1 MGISKSKYT
10 FFWRNCFALKTAV
23 AEFCLT
29 IIKSGLLYVCSPFQL
44 ADIEYARGTWKIS
57 WYKGW
62 QRTLI
67 MTFVC
72 LSPFELANV
81 IEYAGGTFIATRK
94 KFSSQP
100 TNNWRWGTLQLSF
113 ISLFSGCW
121 KTDENL
127 VGQLLVIL
135 QIGCEHL
142 SNRFPLIPG
151 LFFFTIYQVCTLFLG
166 CWKTD
171 ELSN

>member
-1 MGISKSKYT
+1 MS
-10 FFWRNCFALKTAV
+10 
-23 AEFCLT
+23 
-29 IIKSGLLYVCSPFQL
+29 
-44 ADIEYARGTWKIS
+44 
-57 WYKGW
+57 
-62 QRTLI
+62 
-67 MTFVC
+67 
-72 LSPFELANV
+72 FELANV

-100 TNNWRWGTLQLSF
+100 TNNWRWVTLQLSF

-151 LFFFTIYQVCTLFLG
+151 LFFCTIYQICTFPSNMLLTTVHIDTTTSAPEKRVLLALPGFNSSASEKLG
-166 CWKTD
+166 APSLYLVSIALVRLGNCLLRQNKNPA
-171 ELSN
+171 LVLRSIN